1 MTVQKVYI
9 VYKRTSP
16 AGLHYIGY
24 TSCGLM
30 KRWRVCVEELLRK
43 GRKSPLANA
52 IREHGHDNWQH
63 EILFETDN
71 KDEALDAEIV
81 YISLLGQY
89 NISGSAIKK
98 QYKYKTTQE

>member
-1 MTVQKVYI
+1 MNPAKLYI

-16 AGLHYIGY
+16 AGLCYIGY

-43 GRKSPLANA
+43 DRKSPLAQA
-52 IREHGHDNWQH
+52 IKVHGHDNWVH
-63 EILFETDN
+63 EVLYETDC
-71 KDEALDAEIV
+71 KELALDAEIV

-89 NISGSAIKK
+89 NISNLPINNR
-98 QYKYKTTQE
+98 YKYRN